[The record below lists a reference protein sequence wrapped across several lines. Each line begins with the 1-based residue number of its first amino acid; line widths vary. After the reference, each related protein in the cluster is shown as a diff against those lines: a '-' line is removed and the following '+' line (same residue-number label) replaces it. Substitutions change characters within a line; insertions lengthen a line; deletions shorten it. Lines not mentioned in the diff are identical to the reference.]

1 MRYLD
6 QSTIDEASEAY
17 RNGIPLDRIAG
28 HLGITSGECRKA
40 LDLAPLKAEAVSTDE
55 PDLWRADDL
64 DAVL

>member
-6 QSTIDEASEAY
+6 QSTIDEAAEAF
-17 RNGIPLDRIAG
+17 RAGIPLDRIAG
-28 HLGITSGECRKA
+28 HLSITVGELRKA
-40 LDLAPLKAEAVSTDE
+40 LDLAPLKAEAVSTE